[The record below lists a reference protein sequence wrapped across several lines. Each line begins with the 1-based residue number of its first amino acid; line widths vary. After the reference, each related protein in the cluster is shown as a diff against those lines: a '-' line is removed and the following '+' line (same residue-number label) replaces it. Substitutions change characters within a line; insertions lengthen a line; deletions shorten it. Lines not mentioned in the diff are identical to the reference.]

1 MYVPVAQNNKQE
13 SSTTLDFSSSVM
25 MTDSVLIR
33 TLSDIDRLSERNIF
47 DIVKNYY
54 QNILNIVFESQDVN
68 IKTLAINLFTIPKF
82 IIAITQVMYTI
93 TPDHVSRRRLNKMCY
108 DYLVLDKN
116 NIKDEYVSGLL
127 MTLSKTVNRD
137 KIPTL
142 CAIPLPEDI
151 ASLFAL
157 SRYSSEKEIINV
169 RRLNKALMKQ
179 SVSVITEQRIIDIY
193 LALFDHVLPLF
204 TGVML
209 DVISPQSLNE
219 NSAEIYGLITLA
231 TLDIMEEL
239 PLADLRKGLILFD
252 QDRKMRY
259 PDNPLRINLESC
271 SMDDY
276 PRLLKTIDSLRAE
289 GIYISTY

>member
-33 TLSDIDRLSERNIF
+33 TLSDIDRLSERDIF

-142 CAIPLPEDI
+142 CSIPLPEDI

-231 TLDIMEEL
+231 TLDIIEEL

>member
-1 MYVPVAQNNKQE
+1 
-13 SSTTLDFSSSVM
+13 
-25 MTDSVLIR
+25 
-33 TLSDIDRLSERNIF
+33 
-47 DIVKNYY
+47 
-54 QNILNIVFESQDVN
+54 
-68 IKTLAINLFTIPKF
+68 
-82 IIAITQVMYTI
+82 MYTI

-219 NSAEIYGLITLA
+219 NSA
-231 TLDIMEEL
+231 
-239 PLADLRKGLILFD
+239 
-252 QDRKMRY
+252 
-259 PDNPLRINLESC
+259 
-271 SMDDY
+271 
-276 PRLLKTIDSLRAE
+276 
-289 GIYISTY
+289 